1 MLIGATAL
9 GLVSLSAAGKA
20 LPQMTVERPGAVRPA
35 GWLRDRAEAAKAGFT
50 GHMEEIDEDFR
61 IAWTTNGIRRGKQ
74 LNWTRGTG
82 SWSAEGGAYWFE
94 GLVKL
99 AWQLDDP
106 ELKRLSARRLEPLL
120 ANMNDN
126 AIGFLWWLDRR
137 NPKEVEEAFGPGDW
151 QFWVFGMAERVVAA
165 YGRASGDPRAK
176 RVLRQAFDFE
186 EMGRRK
192 GGMAPLA
199 SGVAEAARLT
209 GSPEVAKTL
218 EACYGKLTN
227 SPFARPPLP
236 FLEQTLNL
244 KRYHEQSGVKFASR
258 HGVWAEESLMSVL
271 ALYEATGEVRY
282 RDAVVAW
289 YDFFDRHCRQ
299 PYGVTMM
306 DEEWGWAGASRG
318 TETCDVAAEMTT
330 RLRLLACLG
339 DGRWADDV
347 ELAFFNAGP
356 GCVSR
361 DFRRHVYHQLP
372 NRVAAPDESKL
383 FSCGNHEHTLYR
395 DKHWPLCCT
404 AVLNRILPNYVE
416 AMWMRTADGGVAAAL
431 YGPSSFT
438 ADLPSGRIAFEET
451 TDYPFDE
458 TVVLTVREAP
468 AAAFPLKVRVPSWCA
483 AAEIAV
489 NGEPLGEA
497 GIPPAQN
504 TVNDASPGRTG
515 VPPVL
520 NGFATL
526 NRVWK
531 PGDRVTLRFPMKPR
545 VCAWRDLNDFGRE
558 RRSLYLGPLLF
569 AVAVPEKDD
578 NTPAGVVKEPLLP
591 VGFDVKDI
599 AVVRSPLPR
608 PWTWSTAAA
617 PVKLRIADA
626 GGAPLELVPYGCAK
640 LRFSALAIQA
650 KGDGCR

>member
-1 MLIGATAL
+1 MNKLTIGLMAVGLAL
-9 GLVSLSAAGKA
+9 GACAEVVVGTGAGGIV
-20 LPQMTVERPGAVRPA
+20 PEMMVGRPGAVRPG
-35 GWLRDRAEAAKAGFT
+35 GWLLDRAQAAKRGFT
-50 GHMEEIDEDFR
+50 GHMDEIDEEFR
-61 IAWTTNGIRRGKQ
+61 IAWTTNCMRRGKL
-74 LNWTRGTG
+74 LNWERGTG

-106 ELKRLSARRLEPLL
+106 ELKRLAQRRLEPLL

-137 NPKEVEEAFGPGDW
+137 NPKDVEEAFGPGDW

-165 YGRASGDPRAK
+165 YGRATGDPRAK
-176 RVLRQAFDFE
+176 RVLEQAFGYA

-218 EACYGKLTN
+218 ESCYGQLTN

-244 KRYHEQSGVKFASR
+244 KRYHARSGVKFTSR
-258 HGVWAEESLMSVL
+258 HGVWAEESLMSVI
-271 ALYEATGEVRY
+271 AMYEATGERSY
-282 RDAVVAW
+282 LNAVVAW

-318 TETCDVAAEMTT
+318 TETCDVAAEMAT

-356 GCVSR
+356 GCISR

-372 NRVAAPDESKL
+372 NRVAAPDESKS
-383 FSCGNHEHTLYR
+383 FSCGSHEHTLYR
-395 DKHWPLCCT
+395 EKHWPLCCT
-404 AVLNRILPNYVE
+404 AALNRILPNYVE
-416 AMWMRTADGGVAAAL
+416 AMWMKTTDGGVAAAL
-431 YGPSSFT
+431 YGPSAFA
-438 ADLPSGRIAFEET
+438 ADLKSGRVAFEET

-458 TVVLTVREAP
+458 TVVLTVKESP
-468 AAAFPLKVRVPSWCA
+468 ATAFPLKVRVPVWCD

-489 NGEPLGEA
+489 NGEQFG
-497 GIPPAQN
+497 G
-504 TVNDASPGRTG
+504 TG
-515 VPPVL
+515 VPPAQK
-520 NGFATL
+520 GFVSL

-531 PGDRVTLRFPMKPR
+531 PGDCVTLRFPMNPR
-545 VCAWRDLNDFGRE
+545 VRAWRDLNDFGRE

-569 AVAVPEKDD
+569 AVVVPEKDD
-578 NTPAGVVKEPLLP
+578 NTPVGSVREPVLP
-591 VGFDVKDI
+591 VGFDEKAI
-599 AVVRSPLPR
+599 SVVRRPLSR
-608 PWTWSTAAA
+608 PWNWSVAA
-617 PVKLRIADA
+617 PVKLKIADA
-626 GGAPLELVPYGCAK
+626 DQASIELVPYGCAK
-640 LRFSALAIQA
+640 LRYSALAI
-650 KGDGCR
+650 RTEEERSR

>member
-1 MLIGATAL
+1 MARRWRIGLFGLAATFCFVVL
-9 GLVSLSAAGKA
+9 TAACGVV
-20 LPQMTVERPGAVRPA
+20 PQMTVERPGAVRPC
-35 GWLRDRAEAAKAGFT
+35 GWILDRAQAAKAGFT
-50 GHMEEIDEDFR
+50 GRMDEIDEEFR
-61 IAWTTNGIRRGKQ
+61 IAWTTNCMRRGKL
-74 LNWTRGTG
+74 LNWERGTG

-106 ELKRLSARRLEPLL
+106 ELKRLAQRRLEPLL

-137 NPKEVEEAFGPGDW
+137 NPQDVEEVFGPGDW

-165 YGRASGDPRAK
+165 YGRATGDPRVT
-176 RVLRQAFDFE
+176 RVLKQAFDYA

-192 GGMAPLA
+192 GDMAPLA
-199 SGVAEAARLT
+199 SGIADAARLT
-209 GSPEVAKTL
+209 GSPEVVKTL
-218 EACYGKLTN
+218 EECYGKLTN

-271 ALYEATGEVRY
+271 AMYEATGERSFL
-282 RDAVVAW
+282 DSVVAW

-318 TETCDVAAEMTT
+318 TETCDVAAEMAT

-361 DFRRHVYHQLP
+361 DFHRHVYHQLP
-372 NRVAAPDESKL
+372 NRVAAPEESKL
-383 FSCGNHEHTLYR
+383 FSCGCHEHTLYR

-404 AVLNRILPNYVE
+404 AALNRILPNYIE
-416 AMWMRTADGGVAAAL
+416 AMWMKTSDDGVAAAL
-431 YGPSSFT
+431 YGPSVFAT
-438 ADLPSGRIAFEET
+438 DLASGRVAFEET
-451 TDYPFDE
+451 TDYPFGE

-468 AAAFPLKVRVPSWCA
+468 DAVFPLKVRIPRWCV

-489 NGEPLGEA
+489 NGERIG
-497 GIPPAQN
+497 G
-504 TVNDASPGRTG
+504 TG
-515 VPPVL
+515 VPPVQ
-520 NGFATL
+520 NGFTTL
-526 NRVWK
+526 NRAWK
-531 PGDRVTLRFPMKPR
+531 SGDRVTLRFPMKPR

-558 RRSLYLGPLLF
+558 RRSFYLGPLLF
-569 AVAVPEKDD
+569 AAAVPEMDD
-578 NTPAGVVKEPLLP
+578 NTPAGVVKEPVLP
-591 VGFDVKDI
+591 AGFDVKDI
-599 AVVRSPLPR
+599 VVVRRPLSR
-608 PWTWSTAAA
+608 PWGWSLADA
-617 PVKLRIADA
+617 PVKMKLGSADD
-626 GGAPLELVPYGCAK
+626 GLLEFVPYGCAK
-640 LRFSALAIQA
+640 LRFSALAIRMNE
-650 KGDGCR
+650 GRSH